1 MTKKCMKYNFTI
13 SWSSFNFGN
22 KAIIIILFLKKK
34 KKKKKKSFRTQFN
47 STIIKKMYPK
57 TLLKINN

>member
-34 KKKKKKSFRTQFN
+34 KKKKKKVLELN
-47 STIIKKMYPK
+47 SIQQS
-57 TLLKINN
+57 